1 VVYERRKGDAVA
13 NGKGNVKAF
22 VLINVHAGT
31 SPEVLSSARRIP
43 GVMSA
48 NACWGR
54 PDIFVVLEAP
64 NEKVL
69 SDTVL
74 NKLQLI
80 QGVESTDTHLVIE

>member
-1 VVYERRKGDAVA
+1 LAVWEGDAVA
-13 NGKGNVKAF
+13 NEKSKVKAF

-31 SPEVLSSARRIP
+31 SPEVVSKARQIT
-43 GVMSA
+43 GVISA

-54 PDIFVVLEAP
+54 PDIFVVVEASS
-64 NEKVL
+64 ERAL

>member
-1 VVYERRKGDAVA
+1 VA
-13 NGKGNVKAF
+13 NARGKVKAF

-31 SPEVLSSARRIP
+31 SPEVVSNARQIP
-43 GVMSA
+43 GVISA

-69 SDTVL
+69 SDAVL
-74 NKLQLI
+74 NKLQRI
-80 QGVESTDTHLVIE
+80 EGVESTDTHLVIE

>member
-1 VVYERRKGDAVA
+1 MANTKG
-13 NGKGNVKAF
+13 KVKAF
-22 VLINVHAGT
+22 VLINVHSGT
-31 SPEVLSSARRIP
+31 SPEVVSSARRIP
-43 GVMSA
+43 GVVAA

-54 PDIFVVLEAP
+54 PDIFVIVEAP

-80 QGVESTDTHLVIE
+80 AGVESTDTHLVIE

>member
-1 VVYERRKGDAVA
+1 VYERGKGGSVA
-13 NGKGNVKAF
+13 NARGKVKAF

-31 SPEVLSSARRIP
+31 SPEVVSKARQIP
-43 GVMSA
+43 AVISA

-74 NKLQLI
+74 NKLQRI
-80 QGVESTDTHLVIE
+80 GGVESTDTHLVIE